1 MAQEELDALLV
12 RVADQARAV
21 NIPISRHICPHVRLN
36 RRARTRFGCC
46 IRRGGTHTIELSA
59 QLVREGGQE
68 AVARV
73 LGWKYDLGLLEAEEP
88 EMAEEF

>member
-1 MAQEELDALLV
+1 MQPSV
-12 RVADQARAV
+12 TFGVTTSARLTSL
-21 NIPISRHICPHVRLN
+21 PISRHICPHVRLN

-73 LGWKYDLGLLEAEEP
+73 LGWKYDLGLLETEGTP
-88 EMAEEF
+88 WTS